1 MYTPQIFC
9 VTFCILFAINEIV
22 APSTTSLGKQRV
34 ISKSGARR
42 VHETPID
49 TVEIESS
56 ITSESK
62 AAADTHSSS
71 SSSHTISSIATEPK
85 AGTSRIGAKER
96 ELLLEE
102 HKRLSF
108 LTSSINLDAALES
121 TYGENLDPTRDG
133 LYGRVQRIILT
144 HGSAAAAGAAIGYGV
159 QEYLSN
165 GTAAVTSPIIE
176 SGRSIEDAETLELGK

>member
-1 MYTPQIFC
+1 MYTPQILC
-9 VTFCILFAINEIV
+9 VTFCILFAMNEIV
-22 APSTTSLGKQRV
+22 APSTTPLGKQRV

-49 TVEIESS
+49 TVEIGS
-56 ITSESK
+56 SESK

-71 SSSHTISSIATEPK
+71 SHSISSSATEPK

-108 LTSSINLDAALES
+108 LASSINLDAALES
-121 TYGENLDPTRDG
+121 TYGENLDPARDG
-133 LYGRVQRIILT
+133 LYGHVQRIILT
-144 HGSAAAAGAAIGYGV
+144 HGSAVAAGAAIGYGA

-165 GTAAVTSPIIE
+165 GTTAVTNATIE
-176 SGRSIEDAETLELGK
+176 SGRSMEDAETLELGK